1 MKKIFLI
8 TLLITTFLYGCADAS
23 AEEVQPFST
32 YEWESIAVETPDK
45 LLEPVNYEKNTYD
58 TLNYQR
64 QSTWYVDQ
72 PW

>member
-45 LLEPVNYEKNTYD
+45 PLVPITYEKNT
-58 TLNYQR
+58 
-64 QSTWYVDQ
+64 
-72 PW
+72 